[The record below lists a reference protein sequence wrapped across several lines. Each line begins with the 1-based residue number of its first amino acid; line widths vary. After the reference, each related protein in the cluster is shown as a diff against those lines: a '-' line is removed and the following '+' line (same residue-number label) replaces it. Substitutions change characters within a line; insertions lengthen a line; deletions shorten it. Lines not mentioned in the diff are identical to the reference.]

1 LIVVHTSINIP
12 PPDRVPHFH
21 CEFAESLT
29 GSFDMLADKQIS
41 RQEVAVQATEA
52 HPAPARTPDPLPVG
66 DHDTVGRLQFALARS
81 SRLLRETATG
91 GLTPTQLAV
100 LGVLLRE
107 GPRQLT
113 ELAAVERINPT
124 LLSRVV
130 GRLEE
135 DGLVKRSAQEQDRR
149 AFQVSIT
156 DAGRALAE
164 GLRHERCIALA
175 DRLARLDPTHAET
188 LFAALP
194 ALEALADQL
203 ATDRKD

>member
-1 LIVVHTSINIP
+1 MAASKA
-12 PPDRVPHFH
+12 R
-21 CEFAESLT
+21 
-29 GSFDMLADKQIS
+29 
-41 RQEVAVQATEA
+41 
-52 HPAPARTPDPLPVG
+52 PASTTLPVG
-66 DHDTVGRLQFALARS
+66 DADSVGRLQFALGRS

-100 LGVLLRE
+100 LGALLRD

-113 ELAAVERINPT
+113 ELAAAERINPT

-130 GRLEE
+130 GRLED
-135 DGLVKRSAQEQDRR
+135 DGLVTRSAQEQDRR
-149 AFQVSIT
+149 SYQVSIT

-164 GLRHERCIALA
+164 GLRQERCLALA
-175 DRLARLDPTHAET
+175 ERLARLDPVHAEK

>member
-1 LIVVHTSINIP
+1 VPAATARPVPSRTS
-12 PPDRVPHFH
+12 
-21 CEFAESLT
+21 
-29 GSFDMLADKQIS
+29 
-41 RQEVAVQATEA
+41 
-52 HPAPARTPDPLPVG
+52 DPLPVG
-66 DHDTVGRLQFALARS
+66 DADTVGRLQFALARS

-113 ELAAVERINPT
+113 ELAGVERINPT

-130 GRLEE
+130 GRLED
-135 DGLVKRSAQEQDRR
+135 DGLVTRSAQEQDRR
-149 AFQVSIT
+149 SYQVSIT
-156 DAGRALAE
+156 AAGRALAE

-175 DRLARLDPTHAET
+175 ERLARLDPAHAQT